1 MLILLHGGHSYVTER
16 MSCIF
21 NAMIKTILFPSSII
35 NKNVV
40 DESLKSEYE
49 AVIATDLFDVALFDN
64 AEWFDN
70 DKLVVKAKFDEM
82 KKTVYRGFMMPDDK
96 YNVFYDELK
105 KYNIELINDY
115 KEYRLMHIF
124 PEAYEYIKDDTAKIL
139 TFPLHEKIDVNI
151 IKKNFKKFMV
161 KDFVK
166 SVKGSDFPKYF
177 DENISQDEFD
187 KWMEKFYCYRG
198 KLLTGGICIKEF
210 LNLKYYGNRTNE
222 FRIFYANNEVVSV
235 SRNSGQA
242 DFSNVVPDT
251 LVDKYRY
258 LNSNYYTV
266 DFAELIDGK
275 FVIVEVGDG
284 QVSGLSDNQNYINYF
299 RALYYAFNK

>member
-1 MLILLHGGHSYVTER
+1 

-21 NAMIKTILFPSSII
+21 YAMIKTILFPSSII

-49 AVIATDLFDVALFDN
+49 AAVATGLFDVAIFGN

-70 DKLVVKAKFDEM
+70 DKLVVKTKFDEM
-82 KKTVYRGFMMPDDK
+82 KKTIYRGFMMPDDK
-96 YNVFYDELK
+96 YKVFYDELK
-105 KYNIELINDY
+105 KYNIEPINDY

-124 PEAYEYIKDDTAKIL
+124 PEAYDYIKDDTAKIL
-139 TFPLHEKIDVNI
+139 TFPLHKKIDVNI

-187 KWMEKFYCYRG
+187 KWMDKFYCYRG
-198 KLLTGGICIKEF
+198 KLLTGGI
-210 LNLKYYGNRTNE
+210 LH
-222 FRIFYANNEVVSV
+222 
-235 SRNSGQA
+235 
-242 DFSNVVPDT
+242 
-251 LVDKYRY
+251 
-258 LNSNYYTV
+258 
-266 DFAELIDGK
+266 
-275 FVIVEVGDG
+275 
-284 QVSGLSDNQNYINYF
+284 
-299 RALYYAFNK
+299 